1 MKLPR
6 LRRARAALRSEGGF
20 GLIETTMAMSMFA
33 VVSAPLVGVLL
44 ASVAQQ
50 KASHERTLAAQTA
63 QTAIESVRSLPYD
76 SVGLQNGNP
85 SGTIAPAQTA
95 SSLGIQGLDA
105 TVTMKVSYMDDAPAT
120 SYRTRADYKKVVVT
134 VVRNSDQRQIA
145 QDVTYVAPPGAGA
158 YAGQSQGIILA
169 QAIDLVT
176 NTPLVGATVTVS
188 GGPSPARNDTTDAA
202 GSTTFPALV
211 PTTPALNHYDI
222 TAAATGYVT
231 LRDDL
236 PPSTSARTAIVA
248 GQTFNTVLRMY
259 KPATIYVVARNPDLS
274 QYTGTATATISSSR
288 GTQSFTFTGGQ
299 LTVQTIAGEQVV
311 PNLQYTVRIL
321 ASNGMYTTASTA
333 LVPTAYPTDLT
344 KTFSLTLGGSPGA
357 MPTLTVK
364 VVNASNVV
372 QPNAAVTVSGGPG
385 SNILLTGVT
394 DTNGLATFSVP
405 SNTSPGYT
413 MSATSGTLTGT
424 TSSGV
429 TATITKTVTVR

>member
-1 MKLPR
+1 MNLPR
-6 LRRARAALRSEGGF
+6 LRRARTALRSEGGF

-63 QTAIESVRSLPYD
+63 QSAIESVRSLPYD
-76 SVGLQNGNP
+76 SVGLVNGNP

-95 SSLGIQGLDA
+95 SALGIQGLDA

-134 VVRNSDQRQIA
+134 VVRNTDQRQIA

-188 GGPSPARNDTTDAA
+188 GGPSPTRNDTTDAA
-202 GSTTFPALV
+202 GSATFPALV
-211 PTTPALNHYDI
+211 PTTPALNHYDV
-222 TAAATGYVT
+222 TAAAQGYVT

-259 KPATIYVVARNPDLS
+259 KPATIYVVAKNPDS
-274 QYTGTATATISSSR
+274 TQYTGNAIATISSSR
-288 GTQSFTFTGGQ
+288 GTQSFAFTGGQ
-299 LTVQTIAGEQVV
+299 LTVQSIAGEQVV
-311 PNLQYTVRIL
+311 PNLQYTVRVL
-321 ASNGMYTTASTA
+321 ASNGMYSTPSTA
-333 LVPTAYPTDLT
+333 LVPNAYPTDLT
-344 KTFSLTLGGSPGA
+344 KTFPLTLGGSA
-357 MPTLTVK
+357 AVMPTLTVK
-364 VVNASNVV
+364 VVNSGGVV
-372 QPNAAVTVSGGPG
+372 QPNAFVTVSGGPG
-385 SNILLTGVT
+385 SNILLTGTT
-394 DTNGLATFSVP
+394 DANGLATFNVP
-405 SNTSPGYT
+405 SNSSPGYT
-413 MSATSGTLTGT
+413 ASASTGALNGSASG
-424 TSSGV
+424 GV
-429 TATITKTVTVR
+429 TANTTRTVTVR